1 MRFRSIASAIGF
13 LCVSISLGSLLG
25 CGTGSGEAKLVSIAI
40 TPANQSIAKG
50 TTLQLAA
57 TGTYAD
63 KKTKVLDEVTWES
76 GQPGIAAIDTTGVAT
91 AASEGVAR
99 ISATFEGVTGA
110 TSISIGKPA
119 LQSISVTPNPS
130 SLPIGESEQLTAT
143 GTYSD
148 GSVQDVTH
156 TVVWTSSASTV
167 TVALQGVATGAAM
180 GVAQISAAQFEIKG
194 TATVTVGQPA
204 LLSIAVA
211 PNQSSLPLGE
221 SAQLSATGTFSD
233 GTTQDLTQSATWTSS
248 SPTVASLNGPGAVAA
263 AGIGS
268 AQLSAAYQGVTG
280 NASVTV
286 SQPALLSIAV
296 SPNPS
301 SLPLGESEQL
311 QAVGNFSDGSVQN
324 LTQSATWTS
333 TAPTIASVT
342 ATGSVTG
349 KVVGAAQ
356 LSAAY
361 QGITGVA
368 SVTVAQPALLSIAV
382 SPNPSSLPLGE
393 TQPLQA
399 TGTYSDGSTQNLTQ
413 TATWSSSPPTIA
425 SVNTQGVV
433 SGLAIGA
440 AQLSAV
446 YQGVTGSATVN
457 VGKPVLLSI
466 TISPNQA
473 SLPVDESKQLQA
485 NGNFSDG
492 SIQNLT
498 QSVTWASSAP
508 TIATVNASGTVA
520 AIKIGTATISA
531 TSASITG
538 SASVNVT
545 PAAIVALNIVPATVS
560 MVLESGR
567 QLQAIGTLSDG
578 TTQNMTSSVTWS
590 SIQPAI
596 ASVTSGGFV
605 TANSIGSTT
614 IMAVGGGFTASA
626 GVTVNPM
633 LLVTYFN
640 LANSV
645 QSGIDGTLQ
654 IVHPGVTLGDICAM
668 VYVFDS
674 KQELNEC
681 CGCKISESGIRSLSL
696 INDLTSNTLTGKKP
710 VAGTIEI
717 VPSDVAQNGLCNAGT
732 ISPDSG
738 LSAWDTNV
746 QASQGT
752 YTITE
757 TTLSQTSLSSAEAA
771 VLATECSMMQQL
783 GSGQGI
789 CSCGT
794 GDQGSAK
801 GSQGTAKRK

>member
-180 GVAQISAAQFEIKG
+180 GAATISAAQFEIKG

-508 TIATVNASGTVA
+508 TIATVNATGTVA
-520 AIKIGTATISA
+520 AVKIGTATISA

-654 IVHPGVTLGDICAM
+654 IVHPGVTLGDMCAM

-681 CGCKISESGIRSLSL
+681 CGCKISESGMRSLSL

-710 VAGTIEI
+710 VAGTIEV
-717 VPSDVAQNGLCNAGT
+717 VPSDVGQNGLCNAGT
-732 ISPDSG
+732 ISPESA
-738 LSAWDTNV
+738 LAAWDTNV

-752 YTITE
+752 YTVTE

-801 GSQGTAKRK
+801 QNKIILPRK

>member
-508 TIATVNASGTVA
+508 TIATVNATGTVA
-520 AIKIGTATISA
+520 AVKIGTATISA

>member
-99 ISATFEGVTGA
+99 ISATFEGVIGA

-368 SVTVAQPALLSIAV
+368 AVTVAQPALLSIAV

-520 AIKIGTATISA
+520 AIKIGTTTINA

-538 SASVNVT
+538 SASVTVT

-801 GSQGTAKRK
+801 QNKIILPRK

>member
-1 MRFRSIASAIGF
+1 
-13 LCVSISLGSLLG
+13 
-25 CGTGSGEAKLVSIAI
+25 
-40 TPANQSIAKG
+40 
-50 TTLQLAA
+50 
-57 TGTYAD
+57 
-63 KKTKVLDEVTWES
+63 
-76 GQPGIAAIDTTGVAT
+76 
-91 AASEGVAR
+91 
-99 ISATFEGVTGA
+99 
-110 TSISIGKPA
+110 
-119 LQSISVTPNPS
+119 
-130 SLPIGESEQLTAT
+130 
-143 GTYSD
+143 
-148 GSVQDVTH
+148 
-156 TVVWTSSASTV
+156 
-167 TVALQGVATGAAM
+167 
-180 GVAQISAAQFEIKG
+180 
-194 TATVTVGQPA
+194 
-204 LLSIAVA
+204 
-211 PNQSSLPLGE
+211 
-221 SAQLSATGTFSD
+221 
-233 GTTQDLTQSATWTSS
+233 
-248 SPTVASLNGPGAVAA
+248 
-263 AGIGS
+263 
-268 AQLSAAYQGVTG
+268 
-280 NASVTV
+280 
-286 SQPALLSIAV
+286 
-296 SPNPS
+296 
-301 SLPLGESEQL
+301 
-311 QAVGNFSDGSVQN
+311 VGNYSDGSVQN

-382 SPNPSSLPLGE
+382 APNPSSLPLGE

-457 VGKPVLLSI
+457 VVKPALLSI
-466 TISPNQA
+466 TVSPNQS

-508 TIATVNASGTVA
+508 TIATVSASGTA
-520 AIKIGTATISA
+520 AAVKIGTATISA

-538 SASVNVT
+538 SASVTVT

-578 TTQNMTSSVTWS
+578 TTQNMTNTATWN

-614 IMAVGGGFTASA
+614 IMAAGGGFTASTA
-626 GVTVNPM
+626 VTVNPM

-710 VAGTIEI
+710 VAGTIEV
-717 VPSDVAQNGLCNAGT
+717 VPSDVGQNGLCNAGT
-732 ISPDSG
+732 ISPDSA
-738 LSAWDTNV
+738 LAAWDTNV

-752 YTITE
+752 YTVTE

-794 GDQGSAK
+794 GDQG
-801 GSQGTAKRK
+801 TAKQNKIILPRK